1 MDEHNGDDSMNVGVA
16 EEPMPGYLDLITKA
30 YAVMASALRD
40 CSDCGLGLS
49 RRTLLDNAYITWTE
63 IGLFFICAVMW
74 TQTRRGLTEC
84 LFKVNINID
93 ICMLHDCP
101 FSMTSC

>member
-1 MDEHNGDDSMNVGVA
+1 MDEHSGDDSMNVSVA

-49 RRTLLDNAYITWTE
+49 RRTLMDNAYITWTE

-74 TQTRRGLTEC
+74 TKTRCGLTEC
-84 LFKVNINID
+84 LFKVNINIEM
-93 ICMLHDCP
+93 CMLCDCP
-101 FSMTSC
+101 FSMTS